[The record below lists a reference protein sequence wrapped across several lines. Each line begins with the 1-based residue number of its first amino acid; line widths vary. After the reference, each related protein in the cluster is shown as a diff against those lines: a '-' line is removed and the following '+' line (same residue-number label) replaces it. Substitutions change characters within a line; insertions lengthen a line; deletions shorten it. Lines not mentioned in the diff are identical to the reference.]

1 MRHLLES
8 SCPGSPTKRLQDPE
22 KTQVSGIYASWMQS
36 DFLRDV
42 TGQKVQ
48 GCSHGRFHS
57 LDLHPWPHQ
66 TNPHLTKVKINQ
78 ACCSQGQ
85 IIRAGT
91 KCVYLLDF
99 LLGGH
104 VLMLMRAGLLLKR
117 LQMQVQLKK
126 SAELYET
133 MGTHS
138 FCQEG
143 PNLDLWRWGL
153 QHFSG
158 VHPRSHLG
166 APTEEGGYWRLPV
179 RSRVDLLSAWCC
191 CLLCQREMS

>member
-117 LQMQVQLKK
+117 LQMQVQLKNLLSCMRQWALTLFARK
-126 SAELYET
+126 GPILTYGAEVCSISL
-133 MGTHS
+133 GS
-138 FCQEG
+138 IPG
-143 PNLDLWRWGL
+143 VIWGL
-153 QHFSG
+153 
-158 VHPRSHLG
+158 PRRRG
-166 APTEEGGYWRLPV
+166 AIGG
-179 RSRVDLLSAWCC
+179 
-191 CLLCQREMS
+191 CLCDPGWICYPRGAAVFFVKER